1 MIDFERY
8 KRIDELLQAA
18 LEIEPA
24 ERTAFINYH
33 CGEDQYLKEEVEAL
47 ILASEREDSL
57 IDGPLPELM
66 VLFSP
71 EQHLELSIG
80 DTLSH
85 YTVLSMLGV
94 GGAGQVYLAEDSRL
108 GRKVALKLFPRE
120 FTKDQL
126 RLWRFGN
133 EARAAS
139 ALNHPNILTIYD
151 IAEIDGKHF
160 IAAEFVDGE
169 TLRNRIKQKH
179 ISAAEAL
186 DVSIQVIN
194 ALSAAHESGIIHR
207 DIKPENIMV
216 RRDGLVKVLD
226 FGLAKLIEGNDIA
239 RTIDESD
246 HLQTS
251 DAARFRPGA
260 SRVVKTETGLLM
272 GTLPYMSP
280 EQLSGEELDARTD
293 LFSLG
298 VVIYEMLT
306 GELPFTGKSDSEL
319 MASIRK
325 ADPTPLS
332 ESELYEASKFQPL
345 IEKALCKDRDN
356 RYQTAGDL
364 LRDLERLKETAELR
378 FVPPMLFW
386 KSLGRHYKV
395 LVISIILLV
404 AIMSLVYRSRLF
416 RAATQLPSPKQTAGR
431 TLTRLTFNRGLQS
444 EPVWSPDGRFIAYG
458 SSDEQNTGDI
468 WVQPA
473 SGGNAV
479 RITTSSASNRQPDW
493 SPDGTQIVF
502 RSESEGGGLFVVP
515 AEGGPQQKISPFGYK
530 PHWSP
535 DGTKIL
541 FVDTGLGGET
551 TFGAPKLYF
560 IDLHARRT
568 QEVNSQLMSDLH
580 EVSVIGWHPDGLRIS
595 FQGGDRTGTWV
606 FWTMQLDG
614 GTPVKS
620 EFAPDVERLMGEE
633 FDFPPLSCRWAPS
646 GRSLYLQAVS
656 KGIVNI
662 WRVQID
668 PDSLRWIE
676 GPERLTTGAGLDT
689 DLAVSP
695 DGKSLAFTTRTEN
708 RALWSWVFD
717 AQSGAVK
724 GSGAPLTNSFAWAL
738 FPDLSPDGKKLSFVL
753 RKKSDNWEMWERFLD
768 DGRDTLLVADGYERW
783 EPCWSRDGRS
793 LAYRLRGKNNDGSIM
808 VLDVSGTEK
817 QITSLPDNAQQGF
830 IVADDWS
837 VDGEWI
843 LVTALDTSGERTVLR
858 LLPVRAAPHAETE
871 AHTIAS
877 DPERSVWGARYSP
890 DGRWITFNAVKE
902 NVGSV
907 IYAISAAGGGWLPIS
922 DDKYWGDCPRWSPDG
937 KTIYYLSMKAGF
949 FNVWGR
955 RFDPITGKASG
966 ESFQVTAINN
976 PSRMIC
982 GNPGELGMTLAA
994 NRLVLTMREAGGSVW
1009 VLQNLER

>member
-18 LEIEPA
+18 LEIKPA
-24 ERTAFINYH
+24 ERTAFISYH
-33 CGEDQYLKEEVEAL
+33 CGEDQNLREEVEAL
-47 ILASEREDSL
+47 IASSEREDSL
-57 IDGPLPELM
+57 IDSPLPELM

-85 YTVLSMLGV
+85 YTVLSMLGI

-169 TLRNRIKQKH
+169 TLRHKIKQKH

-194 ALSAAHESGIIHR
+194 ALSAAHKSGIIHR

-216 RRDGLVKVLD
+216 RNDGLVKVLD

-239 RTIDESD
+239 GTIDESD

-251 DAARFRPGA
+251 DAERFRAGA
-260 SRVVKTETGLLM
+260 SRVVKTDTGLLM

-280 EQLSGEELDARTD
+280 EQLNGEELDARTD

-306 GELPFTGKSDSEL
+306 GELPFRGKTDAEL
-319 MASIRK
+319 IASIIK

-332 ESELYEASKFQPL
+332 NHELYDASKFQPL
-345 IEKALCKDRDN
+345 LETALCKERDK

-364 LRDLERLKETAELR
+364 LRDLERLKETAELG
-378 FVPPMLFW
+378 FNPPIPLW
-386 KSLGRHYKV
+386 KRLDRRYKV
-395 LVISIILLV
+395 FVISIILLL
-404 AIMSLVYRSRLF
+404 AITSLLYRSRLF
-416 RAATQLPSPKQTAGR
+416 RAATQVPSPKQTAGR
-431 TLTRLTFNRGLQS
+431 TLSRLTFNRGLQS
-444 EPVWSPDGRFIAYG
+444 EPAWSPDGRFIAYS
-458 SSDEQNTGDI
+458 SSDEQNTRDI
-468 WVQPA
+468 WLQPA

-515 AEGGPQQKISPFGYK
+515 AAGGREQKISPFGYK

-551 TFGAPKLYF
+551 TFGAPKLYLT
-560 IDLHARRT
+560 DLLARRI
-568 QEVNSQLMSDLH
+568 QEVTSQLMSELH

-595 FQGGDRTGTWV
+595 FQGGDRTGTWA

-614 GTPVKS
+614 GTPIKS
-620 EFAPDVERLMGEE
+620 EIAPEVERLMGEE

-668 PDSLRWIE
+668 PDSLRWID

-708 RALWSWVFD
+708 RTLWSWPFD
-717 AQSGAVK
+717 ARSGAVK
-724 GSGAPLTNSFAWAL
+724 GAGSTLTNSLAWAL
-738 FPDLSPDGKKLSFVL
+738 FPDLSADGKKLAFVL

-768 DGRDTLLVADGYERW
+768 DGHDTLLIADGYERW
-783 EPCWSRDGRS
+783 EPRWSRDGRR

-808 VLDVSGTEK
+808 VLDVSGTEQ
-817 QITSLPDNAQQGF
+817 QITSLPDSAQQGF
-830 IVADDWS
+830 IVAGDWS
-837 VDGEWI
+837 ADGEWI
-843 LVTALDTSGERTVLR
+843 LVTALDPSGQRTVLR
-858 LLPVRAAPHAETE
+858 LMPVRAAPHAETE

-877 DPERSVWGARYSP
+877 DPDRSIWSGRYSP
-890 DGRWITFNAVKE
+890 DGRWITFPAVKE

-907 IYAISAAGGGWLPIS
+907 IYAMPADGGGWLPIS
-922 DDKYWGDCPRWSPDG
+922 DDKYWTDLPRWSPDG

-955 RFDPITGKASG
+955 RFDLIAGKPSG
-966 ESFQVTAINN
+966 ESFQVTSIDN
-976 PSRMIC
+976 PSRMIS
-982 GNPGELGMTLAA
+982 GNAGELGMTLAA
-994 NRLVLTMREAGGSVW
+994 NRLILTMRDVGGSVW
-1009 VLQNLER
+1009 VLENLER